1 MLPGAMKPSFWLGPA
16 PLALLCLVIGAG
28 RPAPALAAG
37 PASAPIA
44 GAAAQGPLT
53 IDSLMARFR
62 SIPGLSAHFREEKH
76 IALLAQPLVS
86 EGTVHYAPPGR
97 IARHTL
103 TPSASSVVLDG
114 NTLRFGDG
122 KNERAIDV
130 AASPVVRAFVDS
142 FLAVL
147 AGDRATLERSF
158 QVDFRSPS
166 GQKWEIT
173 LTPRD
178 ASLTRIIKDIRFV
191 GDGLVLA
198 QMRIREG
205 TGDEGVTTFSDVDT
219 GHVYSPAEADR
230 VFRLAGP

>member
-1 MLPGAMKPSFWLGPA
+1 MLPIAMKWRSWLGSVPA
-16 PLALLCLVIGAG
+16 ASLCLALGVVGAS
-28 RPAPALAAG
+28 APAQAAG
-37 PASAPIA
+37 PAP
-44 GAAAQGPLT
+44 AADKAPLT
-53 IDSLMARFR
+53 IDALMAKFR
-62 SIPGLSAHFREEKH
+62 GIVGLSARFREEKH
-76 IALLAQPLVS
+76 IALLAEPLVS
-86 EGTVHYAPPGR
+86 EGTVHYAPPGK

-114 NTLRFGDG
+114 TTLRFGDA

-147 AGDRATLERSF
+147 AGDRTTLERSF
-158 QVDFRSPS
+158 VVDFRSP
-166 GQKWEIT
+166 GAQAGAKKWEIT
-173 LTPRD
+173 LTPRE
-178 ASLTRIIKDIRFV
+178 AALGHILRDIRFT

-198 QMRIREG
+198 EMRIREA

-219 GHVYSPAEADR
+219 AHAYSPAEAAR